1 MDDKKGTGTGDKLK
15 ILKKYISEKNIIQGL
30 RYIILALLVFLC
42 GVIAVAS
49 FERGAG
55 LPVILTLASAAA
67 LVFSMV
73 MKIFVMRTFLRKIAW
88 YVIDSLLLLVFT
100 VFSSWGISLVFG
112 SSYIFLVYML
122 VLSEYYLSA
131 PSLRDCAIMF
141 AVNLAAYTVVYII
154 NAVVRNEFGS
164 AFLISSQYFLVLIV
178 LVLHFIMF
186 NFAMTVSRK
195 NKQIE
200 DNLREL
206 EESRNELLRAYEKV
220 EEATVI
226 EERNRIAKEIHDTAG
241 HSLTTVIMQTEAARL
256 AMEKDPARARHCIDA
271 ANLQAKNCLEELRL
285 SVHLLSGRRENVTL
299 KEYLE
304 GILDETAE
312 GTSFTVRSKI
322 DDVEMKDEAERFISN
337 TLREGISNGIRHGGS
352 TAFFFELKDMGNYVE
367 LLLSDNGAGADMS
380 KFKEGFGLSGMR
392 AKAEALGGMSNFSSE
407 PGEGFEIRLSLPGSL
422 KIAKNPQQGDKI

>member
-112 SSYIFLVYML
+112 SSYIYLVYML

-206 EESRNELLRAYEKV
+206 EDFCDTVGLLHRGGVLLE
-220 EEATVI
+220 
-226 EERNRIAKEIHDTAG
+226 KEIDELKLGLHRVQVVFREPMTDEALHGLFNVVSVSRTG
-241 HSLTTVIMQTEAARL
+241 SLCTMVVRG
-256 AMEKDPARARHCIDA
+256 DRARIEKKIASLEPQFCEF
-271 ANLQAKNCLEELRL
+271 LSLSLEE
-285 SVHLLSGRRENVTL
+285 VFIRE
-299 KEYLE
+299 
-304 GILDETAE
+304 
-312 GTSFTVRSKI
+312 
-322 DDVEMKDEAERFISN
+322 MEAV
-337 TLREGISNGIRHGGS
+337 GYD
-352 TAFFFELKDMGNYVE
+352 FEQIVC
-367 LLLSDNGAGADMS
+367 
-380 KFKEGFGLSGMR
+380 
-392 AKAEALGGMSNFSSE
+392 
-407 PGEGFEIRLSLPGSL
+407 
-422 KIAKNPQQGDKI
+422 

>member
-154 NAVVRNEFGS
+154 NAVVRKEFGS

-200 DNLREL
+200 ENLREL

-367 LLLSDNGAGADMS
+367 LLLSDNGSGADMS

-392 AKAEALGGMSNFSSE
+392 AKAEALGGMINFSSE
-407 PGEGFEIRLSLPGSL
+407 PDEGFEIRLSLPGSL
-422 KIAKNPQQGDKI
+422 KIKNPQQGGKL

>member
-154 NAVVRNEFGS
+154 NAVVS
-164 AFLISSQYFLVLIV
+164 CSSCLCCILLCSI
-178 LVLHFIMF
+178 
-186 NFAMTVSRK
+186 
-195 NKQIE
+195 
-200 DNLREL
+200 LR
-206 EESRNELLRAYEKV
+206 
-220 EEATVI
+220 
-226 EERNRIAKEIHDTAG
+226 
-241 HSLTTVIMQTEAARL
+241 
-256 AMEKDPARARHCIDA
+256 
-271 ANLQAKNCLEELRL
+271 
-285 SVHLLSGRRENVTL
+285 
-299 KEYLE
+299 
-304 GILDETAE
+304 
-312 GTSFTVRSKI
+312 
-322 DDVEMKDEAERFISN
+322 
-337 TLREGISNGIRHGGS
+337 
-352 TAFFFELKDMGNYVE
+352 
-367 LLLSDNGAGADMS
+367 
-380 KFKEGFGLSGMR
+380 
-392 AKAEALGGMSNFSSE
+392 
-407 PGEGFEIRLSLPGSL
+407 
-422 KIAKNPQQGDKI
+422 